1 MGGGAGV
8 NCSCPYCTAPF
19 DHEVFVP
26 DDIEELEEKNQ
37 QLRLA
42 LIRISHFDFAASFVD
57 SAKAL
62 EQIAQIQQIT
72 REALE

>member
-1 MGGGAGV
+1 MI
-8 NCSCPYCTAPF
+8 CSCRYCTAPF
-19 DHEVFVP
+19 DHEVSGP
-26 DDIEELEEKNQ
+26 DEIEEIEEENQ

-42 LIRISHFDFAASFVD
+42 LIRISHFDFAASFAD

-72 REALE
+72 REALEL